1 MLMLYLHISLRNI
14 WRTESTKGAEF
25 DTIFFLFLPGLRF
38 GKGTRVS
45 VHIFVCGEV
54 QSAEPAGAPLV
65 GPWMYGVTSP
75 IVPNG
80 CI

>member
-25 DTIFFLFLPGLRF
+25 DTIFFLFFNWFEDWQGNPCF
-38 GKGTRVS
+38 CPYIRVWR
-45 VHIFVCGEV
+45 GA
-54 QSAEPAGAPLV
+54 AEPAGAPLV